1 MGVVIVYDIFVG
13 KLFEGATLKVVV
25 ILVCKILMY
34 LSLIDVILGGIILV
48 AKLSGSLAKTSVY
61 Y

>member
-1 MGVVIVYDIFVG
+1 MDDIFVG
-13 KLFEGATLKVVV
+13 ILFEGATLKVVV

-48 AKLSGSLAKTSVY
+48 AKLSGSLTKTGVY
-61 Y
+61 

>member
-25 ILVCKILMY
+25 ILVCKILMS

-61 Y
+61 

>member
-1 MGVVIVYDIFVG
+1 MYDIFVG

-25 ILVCKILMY
+25 ILVCKILIY

-48 AKLSGSLAKTSVY
+48 AKLSGSLKKISLY
-61 Y
+61 